1 MNFSLDSLGKAALQG
16 ATTGGSEKS
25 KCSLLST
32 GLNYL
37 QSDFGISEGHCLY
50 RKDNEARQLAQTL
63 RDVAWPTK
71 QGLNFNSPI
80 KDISLTC
87 VV

>member
-16 ATTGGSEKS
+16 ATRGDSEKS

-32 GLNYL
+32 GINYL

-50 RKDNEARQLAQTL
+50 RRVKQLAQML
-63 RDVAWPTK
+63 RGVAWTTK
-71 QGLNFNSPI
+71 QGLHFNTPI

>member
-16 ATTGGSEKS
+16 ATRRGSEKS

-32 GLNYL
+32 GINYL

-50 RKDNEARQLAQTL
+50 RRDNEASS
-63 RDVAWPTK
+63 W
-71 QGLNFNSPI
+71 LNAEGCCMDYKAVLKF
-80 KDISLTC
+80 
-87 VV
+87 

>member
-16 ATTGGSEKS
+16 ATRGGLEKS

-32 GLNYL
+32 VINYL
-37 QSDFGISEGHCLY
+37 QSDFGISEGHFLY
-50 RKDNEARQLAQTL
+50 MRDNEAKQLAQML
-63 RDVAWPTK
+63 RSVAWTTK

-87 VV
+87 TV